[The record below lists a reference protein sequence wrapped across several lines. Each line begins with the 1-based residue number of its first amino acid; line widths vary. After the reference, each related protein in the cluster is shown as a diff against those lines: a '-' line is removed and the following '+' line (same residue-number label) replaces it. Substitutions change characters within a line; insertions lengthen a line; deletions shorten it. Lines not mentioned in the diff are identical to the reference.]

1 MYYALYKFGHHWKFP
16 IKRAKPVK
24 YEGALVTRGEEIPR
38 AIPVNPTQIN
48 QARDWINDTDP
59 SLEQIE
65 QRAQTEAW

>member
-24 YEGALVTRGEEIPR
+24 YEDQLVARGEEIPR
-38 AIPVNPTQIN
+38 AIPVNTAEIS
-48 QARDWINDTDP
+48 QARNWINNTDP

-65 QRAQTEAW
+65 QRAQTEGW